1 MSSTTLSPSDI
12 MKKLGS
18 KTNSVA
24 GLVSGVSDIP
34 STADNGDAINQLY
47 FPSNIMDDEFKHRRI
62 TLIACELPAMHNA
75 NTSDPEIMTYVTK
88 TARTAVNT
96 GRDKLNNSSVGKKIS
111 EVQLNTTAS
120 ITLPLPDDID
130 DDQSHQWSLE
140 DNKVYDNLK
149 DLALN
154 ALEKSDKGRVAKK
167 AGDMVI
173 DAAKSAGIR
182 VPLERPHQ
190 LQNYKG
196 SNPRSLSLTFTF
208 LPNNQQEAKSIQDI
222 IIAIKAFSSPSLIA
236 GSVMMAPPYFWD
248 LYLSNK
254 SIMNMYRFDSMVCTR
269 VGVKYGEEGMQLFY
283 DGFPKKITLSLGFD
297 EASLTYAD
305 NYLNPYDQ
313 WIERRVAHSDKNWT
327 AGGNSSEGTK

>member
-24 GLVSGVSDIP
+24 GLVSGVSNIP
-34 STADNGDAINQLY
+34 TTADNGDAINQLY

-75 NTSDPEIMTYVTK
+75 NTSDPEVMTNITK
-88 TARTAVNT
+88 VARAAGNGIRNAVNNT
-96 GRDKLNNSSVGKKIS
+96 ALGRKLS
-111 EVQLNTTAS
+111 ESKLITKAS

-130 DDQSHQWSLE
+130 DDQSHQWGME
-140 DNKVYDNLK
+140 DNKIYKNLK
-149 DLALN
+149 ELASK
-154 ALEKSDKGRVAKK
+154 AVDKNKYTKGIKE
-167 AGDMVI
+167 GYQMLDT
-173 DAAKSAGIR
+173 AAESAGIR
-182 VPLERPHQ
+182 MPMERPHQ

-196 SNPRSLSLTFTF
+196 SSPRSLSLSFTF
-208 LPNNQQEAKSIQDI
+208 LPNNQQEAKAIQDI
-222 IIAIKAFSSPSLIA
+222 VIAIKAFSSPSLFA
-236 GSVMMAPPYFWD
+236 GSVSMLPPYFWD

-254 SIMNMYRFDSMVCTR
+254 SIMNMYRFDSMVCTK
-269 VGVKYGEEGMQLFY
+269 VSVKYGEEGMQLFY

-313 WIERRVAHSDKNWT
+313 WIDRRISHKDKVSN
-327 AGGNSSEGTK
+327 G